1 MFPHDGDA
9 HEALLAIADS
19 RMYRDKRVGK
29 TDAARRVVAAA
40 DAVGAVDDIKSR
52 PA

>member
-9 HEALLAIADS
+9 YEALVAIADS

-40 DAVGAVDDIKSR
+40 NAVDTVEDAKSR